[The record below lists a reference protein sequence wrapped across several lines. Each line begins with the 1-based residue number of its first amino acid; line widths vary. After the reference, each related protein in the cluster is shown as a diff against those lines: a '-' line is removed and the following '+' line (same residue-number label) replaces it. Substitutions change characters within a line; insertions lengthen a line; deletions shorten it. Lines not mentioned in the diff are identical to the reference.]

1 MTFIAPAWQAPLRGL
16 AYQSAG
22 TTDLGDGCVKLL
34 LFSDLHLDAQFGA
47 LGLAEQAARARRQA
61 LRDTLERIIALAG
74 EVKAD
79 ALLCGGDLYEQE
91 RYSPDTAAFLQA
103 AFRKIDPLPVYVA
116 PGNHD
121 WLGPAS
127 LYQRTAWSPNV
138 RIFNGRALEP
148 VALSEGLTLWGAA
161 HQAPANTGGFL
172 DGFRVDRGGIH
183 LALFHGAEQG
193 WPLLDEEDKA
203 PHAPFRAEQIA
214 QTGLHHAFLGHY
226 HRPRDAERHTYPGNP
241 APLTFG
247 EDGERGAVIATI
259 HSDGSLLRERR
270 RVSTVQARD
279 VIVDVTGCVS
289 QQDVRARL
297 AEAARGLHGAA
308 RATLTGELEP
318 GVDLRPRDLVNA
330 APWLEALVVRLGNVR
345 AGYDLE
351 AIKDEPTVRGQFV
364 RDVLAAVD
372 LGDEQRRRVLL
383 TGLRAL
389 DGRTDLEAL

>member
-1 MTFIAPAWQAPLRGL
+1 
-16 AYQSAG
+16 
-22 TTDLGDGCVKLL
+22 VKFVM
-34 LFSDLHLDAQFGA
+34 FSDLHLDAQFGA
-47 LGLAEQAARARRQA
+47 LGLEEQAARVRRQA
-61 LRDTLERIIALAG
+61 LRDTLERIITLAG

-91 RYSPDTAAFLQA
+91 RYSPDTAAFVQA
-103 AFRKIDPLPVYVA
+103 TFRNIQPLPVYIA

-127 LYQRTAWSPNV
+127 LYRRMAWSPNV
-138 RIFNGRALEP
+138 RIFKGSALEA
-148 VALSEGLTLWGAA
+148 VTLAEGLTLWGAA
-161 HQAPANTGGFL
+161 HHAPANTGGFL
-172 DGFRVDRGGIH
+172 DGFRVDRGGLH

-203 PHAPFRAEQIA
+203 PHAPFCAEQIGQA
-214 QTGLHHAFLGHY
+214 GLDHAFLGHY

-259 HSDGSLLRERR
+259 HPDGTVLRQRHT
-270 RVSTVQARD
+270 VSTVQAHD
-279 VIVDVTGCVS
+279 LIVDVTGCAS

-297 AEAARGLHGAA
+297 AEATLTLRGTARV
-308 RATLTGELEP
+308 TLTGELAT

-351 AIKDEPTVRGQFV
+351 SIRGEPTVRGQFV
-364 RDVLAAVD
+364 RDILNAVEISE
-372 LGDEQRRRVLL
+372 EQRRRILL

-389 DGRTDLEAL
+389 DGRIDLEAL